1 MREQPKYAS
10 THTFAYL
17 LIIFECIKIGVEME
31 RIHSQKNEDEAEKN
45 DEIFEPNDI

>member
-17 LIIFECIKIGVEME
+17 LIILECIKIRKVEME
-31 RIHSQKNEDEAEKN
+31 RTFAKET
-45 DEIFEPNDI
+45 EIFEPNDI